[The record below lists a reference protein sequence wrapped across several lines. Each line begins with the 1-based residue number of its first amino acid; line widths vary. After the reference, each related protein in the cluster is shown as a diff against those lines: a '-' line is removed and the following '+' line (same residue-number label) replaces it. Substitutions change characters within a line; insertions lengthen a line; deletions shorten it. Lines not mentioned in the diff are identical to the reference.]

1 MIKRFFIFLMCLGV
15 FSPAN
20 AHNVATIGD
29 ITQIIKS
36 STSCDAKKWGSS
48 QLNACACCL
57 LKGKTVS
64 SDSSDKI
71 VSRCMHS
78 AHCTVNLLAQLA
90 PDQKTADE
98 IVTTVFWN
106 TVDTPNITVDP
117 KVIDENGKLK
127 PEGII
132 EFLGMIKKDL
142 RDLKE
147 PLFKDFS
154 KPQCLEGKDIGS
166 GGANT
171 AQLFL
176 IKVNEECVIG
186 QPAAEI
192 FMPKYIIKETKKKS
206 EEIRNLRQLHQS
218 ELKENYDLLS
228 QKRSKDKIAISF
240 DALNIKYNFKNSSH
254 YLTFLNIAPG
264 KSLMSLSKE
273 LAISIRQ
280 GNSPDIQKNSDQ
292 LFNSFYSFGKGL
304 GELHRHFMDEGN
316 GKKVLGNSI
325 IHGDLHLENVYA
337 DPGKDY
343 LITLIDNE
351 SFAKSLKEKR
361 PVSID
366 LFVLY
371 AFTVAQF
378 KSQYLYPKE
387 ISLTMWDNVML
398 KPFLKGYISNWPL
411 HDHPAV
417 IRELKEVFTNPSTAL
432 KLLPQ
437 RLVFINLLT
446 YRSKLKDIK
455 RVFDELS

>member
-1 MIKRFFIFLMCLGV
+1 MIKQFFIFLMCLGP

-29 ITQIIKS
+29 ITQIMKS
-36 STSCDAKKWGSS
+36 STSCDAKKWGSN

-57 LKGKTVS
+57 VRGKTVS
-64 SDSSDKI
+64 SDSSDQI
-71 VSRCMHS
+71 VSRCMHG
-78 AHCTVNLLAQLA
+78 AYCTVNLLAQLA

-106 TVDTPNITVDP
+106 TVDTPDITVDP
-117 KVIDENGKLK
+117 KMIDENGKLK
-127 PEGII
+127 PEGIVN
-132 EFLGMIKKDL
+132 FLGTIQKDL

-166 GGANT
+166 GGVNT

-176 IKVNEECVIG
+176 IKVNEECIAG
-186 QPAAEI
+186 KSSTGM

-206 EEIRNLRQLHQS
+206 EEIKNLRQLHQS
-218 ELKENYDLLS
+218 ELKENYDLLFP
-228 QKRSKDKIAISF
+228 QRSKDKLAISF
-240 DALNIKYNFKNSSH
+240 DALNIKYNVKNSSH
-254 YLTFLNIAPG
+254 YLTFLSIAPG

-273 LAISIRQ
+273 LAMSIRK
-280 GNSPDIQKNSDQ
+280 GEASDIQKNFTH
-292 LFNSFYSFGKGL
+292 LFNAFYSLGKGL
-304 GELHRHFMDEGN
+304 GELHRHFMNEGI
-316 GKKVLGNSI
+316 GKKILGNSI
-325 IHGDLHLENVYA
+325 IHGDLHLENIYA
-337 DPGKDY
+337 DPQKEY

-387 ISLTMWDNVML
+387 ISLIMWDNVML

-411 HDHPAV
+411 NDHPAL

-446 YRSKLKDIK
+446 YRSKIKDIK